1 MKFRKAA
8 AGPHT
13 FSQKATFFL
22 HFGQRRG
29 KVSVY
34 SLFGVIVLSI
44 LRKILVG
51 KPKTEASIR
60 RSLPAFFLI
69 TGSIIFWELLMH
81 FMLFPET
88 SWRVLYVV
96 LFSLFFGLL
105 FTMLTGFFKR
115 RGNAAVLW
123 ICMGLL
129 YLWYA
134 AQLIYYKIFGGFI
147 SVHLIKMG
155 GEAVANFF
163 KETMSCIGENL
174 WLLAILAI
182 PLAVT
187 GFLLHKKLLNMERRS
202 WGCAARQA
210 VVCVLLHLVCLGC
223 LYLGGTN
230 AYSAYDAYH
239 NVNTGTDA
247 SVSNLGFLT
256 TFRLELKFMI
266 LGADQNTSGP
276 GDLIIMPPPDVNPTP
291 GATEPPAP
299 EASTG
304 PTQGTDPT
312 EPTEPVIQVYDQV
325 MEIDFDALI
334 GQAQDKGD
342 SALATLH
349 QYFSAQSPTQTNDFT
364 GLFAGKNLIYMVC
377 ESFSPEVISQEMT
390 PTLYKLYNEGIRFN
404 NFYGTYRNVTT
415 NGEYSACLGLFP
427 DMSRSKSDGSFK
439 ASADNYLPF
448 ALGNIFQ
455 SQLGITSHGYHNY
468 VGSYYARRET
478 HPNMGYTCKFMNSGM
493 QFSYSWPS
501 SDFEMMKQSVA
512 DYVNE
517 EQFHAYYMTFSGH
530 YQYNFETNPMCIIN
544 QDAVKDLECSQAVKA
559 YIACHLELEKAMA
572 YLMEQ
577 LELAGQLEDTVIV
590 MTTDHFPYGLT
601 EKQYSELAGE
611 TKDGAFGIY
620 ENAFIC
626 WAYGMEDP
634 VEVDT
639 PCCTVDILPT
649 LLNLFGFEYDSRLLI
664 GQDVLDPN
672 AQHMAILHNGS
683 FVTDKVMFNS
693 ANGKVTYLVDE
704 AAVPENYVDTIIQ
717 IVQNK
722 FTVSTEI
729 LNRDYYRI
737 VFSPEEAGQRR

>member
-1 MKFRKAA
+1 M
-8 AGPHT
+8 T
-13 FSQKATFFL
+13 
-22 HFGQRRG
+22 
-29 KVSVY
+29 
-34 SLFGVIVLSI
+34 GVIVLTI
-44 LRKILVG
+44 LRQIFVG
-51 KPKTEASIR
+51 KPQTEESIR

-69 TGSIIFWELLMH
+69 TGSIIFWELLMR
-81 FMLFPET
+81 FVVLQEV
-88 SWRVLYVV
+88 SWRILYVV

-105 FTMLTGFFKR
+105 FTVLTGFFKQ
-115 RGNAAVLW
+115 RGNVAVLW
-123 ICMGLL
+123 GCMVLL

-134 AQLIYYKIFGGFI
+134 AQLVYYKIFGGFI
-147 SVHLIKMG
+147 SAYLIKMG
-155 GEAVANFF
+155 GEAVTNFF
-163 KETMSCIGENL
+163 KETMNCIGENL
-174 WLLAILAI
+174 WLLAILAV

-187 GFLLHKKLLNMERRS
+187 GFLLHKKRINMRRH
-202 WGCAARQA
+202 WGCVARQVIA
-210 VVCVLLHLVCLGC
+210 CVLLHLVCLGC
-223 LYLGGTN
+223 LYIGGTN
-230 AYSAYDAYH
+230 AFSAYDAYH

-266 LGADQNTSGP
+266 LGTDRKASSKGN
-276 GDLIIMPPPDVNPTP
+276 IIIVDPPDVRPTF
-291 GATEPPAP
+291 AVTEPANP
-299 EASTG
+299 ETSAE
-304 PTQGTDPT
+304 PTLGTDPT
-312 EPTEPVIQVYDQV
+312 QPTEPAVQVHDQI

-334 GQAQDKGD
+334 AQAQNEGD

-349 QYFSAQSPTQTNDFT
+349 QYFSTQAPSQTNEFT
-364 GLFAGKNLIYMVC
+364 GMFAGRNLIYMVC
-377 ESFSPEVISQEMT
+377 ESFSPAVISQEMT

-404 NFYGTYRNVTT
+404 NFYGTFRNVTT
-415 NGEYSACLGLFP
+415 NGEYAACLGIFP

-439 ASADNYLPF
+439 ASANNYLPF

-455 SQLGITSHGYHNY
+455 SQLGITGHGYHNY
-468 VGSYYARRET
+468 VGSYYARQKT

-493 QFSYSWPS
+493 RFSYSWPS
-501 SDFEMMKQSVA
+501 SDLEMMKQSVA

-530 YQYNFETNPMCIIN
+530 YQYNFETNPMCTIN
-544 QDAVKDLECSQAVKA
+544 QDAVKDLDYSQAVRA

-577 LELAGQLEDTVIV
+577 LELAGRLEDTIIV

-601 EKQYSELAGE
+601 EKQYSELAGV

-634 VEVDT
+634 IEVDT

-664 GQDVLDPN
+664 GRDVLDPN
-672 AQHMAILHNGS
+672 AQHIAILHNGS
-683 FVTDKVMFNS
+683 FITDKVMFNS
-693 ANGKVTYLVDE
+693 SNGKITYLTDE
-704 AAVPENYVDTIIQ
+704 TTVPETYVDTVIQ
-717 IVQNK
+717 MVQNK
-722 FTVSTEI
+722 FTVSSEI

-737 VFSPEEAGQRR
+737 VFSPEKST